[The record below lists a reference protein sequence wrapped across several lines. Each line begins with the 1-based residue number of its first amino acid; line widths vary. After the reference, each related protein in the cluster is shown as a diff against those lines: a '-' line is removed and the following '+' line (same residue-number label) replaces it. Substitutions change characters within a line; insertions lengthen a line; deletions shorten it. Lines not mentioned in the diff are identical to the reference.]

1 MVKKMSEK
9 KQMIKNY
16 ITQIAS
22 KVNEQYQGL
31 IDDNKMSKA
40 IDMFTDSTEEYDT
53 IVQRINELVN
63 QVIQNY
69 LKEQEKRFDP
79 KLVKENHEEIYSKL
93 EVLIKQLKEK
103 GVDYQ

>member
-40 IDMFTDSTEEYDT
+40 IAMFTDSTEEYDT

-63 QVIQNY
+63 QMIQN
-69 LKEQEKRFDP
+69 
-79 KLVKENHEEIYSKL
+79 
-93 EVLIKQLKEK
+93 
-103 GVDYQ
+103 